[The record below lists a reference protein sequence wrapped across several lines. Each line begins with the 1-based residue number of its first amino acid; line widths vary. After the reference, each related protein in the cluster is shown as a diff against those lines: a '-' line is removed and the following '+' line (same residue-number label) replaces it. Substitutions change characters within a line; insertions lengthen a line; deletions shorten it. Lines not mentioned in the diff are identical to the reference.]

1 MIKVILTT
9 ATRRR
14 GPSLIATAAT
24 RPTQQQTRILPTL
37 HYNRYYSAKMA
48 PSGKDL
54 YPVVDAFWHDVQAIT
69 PTSTEEAYNQ
79 FVSYFAPDAKAWLS
93 GMGTPNTV
101 GHAEAVEAMRGMQKY
116 WKLKMLNV
124 VTRTHSE
131 DGKTIISEMSNVLEV
146 MGVDIKGFPETE
158 FVEFDDQGLIKTYRL
173 YCDPSPIKQVF
184 ADLAAKNQ

>member
-37 HYNRYYSAKMA
+37 NYNRYYSAKMA

-69 PTSTEEAYNQ
+69 PTSTEEACNQ
-79 FVSYFAPDAKAWLS
+79 FVSYFAPDVKAGFRAWA
-93 GMGTPNTV
+93 PNTV
-101 GHAEAVEAMRGMQKY
+101 GHAEAVEAMRDMQKY
-116 WKLKMLNV
+116 
-124 VTRTHSE
+124 
-131 DGKTIISEMSNVLEV
+131 
-146 MGVDIKGFPETE
+146 
-158 FVEFDDQGLIKTYRL
+158 
-173 YCDPSPIKQVF
+173 
-184 ADLAAKNQ
+184 